1 MKPGRNNR
9 SILLLSVWSAL
20 VVLIYPWGPAMA
32 SSGEPW
38 YGTAT
43 AAALLYGSSLF
54 LVFTAAVGWA
64 FASLGRLFRRERSYD
79 PETALAA
86 RQVAVLFGLL
96 QVGLLLVLPEPMFDI
111 DLAFG
116 VPRFLSSRV
125 EPSYFL
131 RVIPALMAF
140 SAGVMVILTFICWR
154 FVFWTRGGRLHY
166 TLLTLSTLGVTWLL
180 FFYNLI

>member
-9 SILLLSVWSAL
+9 CILLLSVWSAL
-20 VVLIYPWGPAMA
+20 IVLIYPWGPAMA
-32 SSGEPW
+32 FSREPW

-43 AAALLYGSSLF
+43 AAAMLYGISL
-54 LVFTAAVGWA
+54 LLMLTATVGWA

-86 RQVAVLFGLL
+86 RLVAVLFGLL
-96 QVGLLLVLPEPMFDI
+96 QVGLLLVLPGPMFDI
-111 DLAFG
+111 DPAFG
-116 VPRFLSSRV
+116 LPSFLSNLA

-140 SAGVMVILTFICWR
+140 SAGVMVIFTFISWR
-154 FVFWTRGGRLHY
+154 FAFWTRGGRLHY
-166 TLLTLSTLGVTWLL
+166 TLLTMSTPGVVWLL
-180 FFYNLI
+180 FYYNLL